1 MRRAFLSPARPPIS
15 ACPYPPPSPLSAAAR
30 PRKKPPARRP
40 QSSRGQARSRR
51 ANFARRLW
59 GEKSTACGG
68 RRPPPHCFFDNK
80 RFWPQKKAL
89 LRRPRAYAPVLR
101 LCPAGEA
108 AASFRPYR
116 RGKPLCRSGQRGGP
130 FPFCRHQ
137 YSTNCRLCTFLA
149 ASAQKR
155 QDMHFTP
162 RGRRAAGRCTGRD
175 ATTPCGGT
183 PWGTRRTSSFYP
195 K

>member
-1 MRRAFLSPARPPIS
+1 MRRARPYLPAHIR
-15 ACPYPPPSPLSAAAR
+15 R
-30 PRKKPPARRP
+30 PRHYLPQRARERSRP

-51 ANFARRLW
+51 AKFARRLW

-68 RRPPPHCFFDNK
+68 RRPPPHCFFSNK
-80 RFWPQKKAL
+80 RFLPAKRLFQ
-89 LRRPRAYAPVLR
+89 RSPRAHAPFAG
-101 LCPAGEA
+101 LCTRGRCKLHPAA
-108 AASFRPYR
+108 FRPYR

-162 RGRRAAGRCTGRD
+162 RGRRAARRCTGRD
-175 ATTPCGGT
+175 ATTPCGDT
-183 PWGTRRTSSFYP
+183 PWGTRRTSSFCP
-195 K
+195 R